1 MESQT
6 LELIVPDMTCGHCVA
21 AVTKA
26 LKEQDADATV
36 SISLADKCVTV
47 ETTEPREAIA
57 ACLTEAG
64 YPPK

>member
-1 MESQT
+1 MDSNT
-6 LELIVPDMTCGHCVA
+6 FELVVPDMTCGHCVA

-26 LKEQDADATV
+26 IKAQDADATV
-36 SISLADKCVTV
+36 NISLADKRVTV

-57 ACLTEAG
+57 ATLSDAG